1 LAFACYLAITLTI
14 ALAIALAIALT
25 SISRPLPCRST
36 QPPGL

>member
-36 QPPGL
+36 QQPGL